1 MKFNQLGLFFFLNQ
15 MYPYQENLMKD
26 RVNIIIWKIIFSLWS
41 YLLMFNPGA
50 SFSDSLLTFYIQF
63 RTFSGI

>member
-1 MKFNQLGLFFFLNQ
+1 
-15 MYPYQENLMKD
+15 MKD
-26 RVNIIIWKIIFSLWS
+26 RVNIIIWKIIFSQGS
-41 YLLMFNPGA
+41 YLLMFKPGA